1 MPQEKRKTRSP
12 GTLIKYTFLREIPSL
27 LPFFGSTVLHF
38 YGDLRFMKR
47 FHLYLNALQSY

>member
-38 YGDLRFMKR
+38 YGDLWFMKR